1 MKVLL
6 AMDSFKGC
14 ATSLCVEQMMAE
26 ALRVLG
32 HEVRLMPMSDGGDGM
47 LDSFA
52 DAMGADRRSVET
64 TDPLGR
70 PIMAQYA
77 VEHKSQTA
85 IIETA
90 QACGLCTM
98 RAEERNP
105 LIASTAGVGRLI
117 LDAMGQGCKN
127 FIVGL
132 GGSGTS
138 DAGQGMLR
146 LLANELKTENM
157 NEEEEAFRNMAQK
170 MGKCNF
176 TLASDVDNPLCG
188 PKGAARVFGPQKG
201 ATPEMVETLDQ
212 RAREFAEGAK
222 RLLGYDRSSEPGAG
236 AAGGL
241 GYAFM
246 QFCGARARSGA
257 EILMELTHFDDAL
270 AWSDVVI
277 TGEGAS
283 DRQTL
288 MGKLPWRVMERARE
302 LGRQTWLVSGLVR
315 EREAL
320 EGADFGGIWQLKPK
334 GMSTEEAMRL
344 DVLKINIERWCDVV
358 NECHLPH

>member
-32 HEVRLMPMSDGGDGM
+32 QEVRLMPMSDGGDGM

-70 PIMAQYA
+70 PIMAQY
-77 VEHKSQTA
+77 
-85 IIETA
+85 
-90 QACGLCTM
+90 
-98 RAEERNP
+98 
-105 LIASTAGVGRLI
+105 
-117 LDAMGQGCKN
+117 
-127 FIVGL
+127 
-132 GGSGTS
+132 
-138 DAGQGMLR
+138 
-146 LLANELKTENM
+146 
-157 NEEEEAFRNMAQK
+157 
-170 MGKCNF
+170 
-176 TLASDVDNPLCG
+176 
-188 PKGAARVFGPQKG
+188 
-201 ATPEMVETLDQ
+201 
-212 RAREFAEGAK
+212 
-222 RLLGYDRSSEPGAG
+222 
-236 AAGGL
+236 
-241 GYAFM
+241 
-246 QFCGARARSGA
+246 
-257 EILMELTHFDDAL
+257 
-270 AWSDVVI
+270 
-277 TGEGAS
+277 
-283 DRQTL
+283 QTL

-320 EGADFGGIWQLKPK
+320 EGADFGGIWQLKPE